1 MSIETAQESKRS
13 GYHGKDQAP
22 PASQAP
28 VPGESITPPPRLRRR
43 PALVAA
49 SVAAICLGALLAVW
63 AYAGASTSQDVL
75 AVRTTVHR
83 GELITRDD
91 LMTAQIG
98 VDPALKPLPASAA
111 DSVVG
116 QRAAMDLAAGGLVTQ
131 EDVTSAVVPAKG
143 MSLVGVSL
151 PPGLMPTAQLQ
162 SGDQVR
168 IVATPGAQGDVAT
181 GTSPISIGATVVGVG
196 GTGDTGQ
203 IVVDV
208 SVPYDQAAELAAQA
222 ATGKVALVL
231 DSRER

>member
-1 MSIETAQESKRS
+1 MSIATAQESEHS
-13 GYHGKDQAP
+13 GHHGKDKAP
-22 PASQAP
+22 SAGEVP

-63 AYAGASTSQDVL
+63 AYTGASTSQDVL
-75 AVRTTVHR
+75 AVRSTVHR

-98 VDPALKPLPASAA
+98 VDPVLRPLPASAA

-116 QRAAMDLAAGGLVTQ
+116 KRAAMDLAAGGLVTR

-143 MSLVGVSL
+143 MSVVGVSL
-151 PPGLMPTAQLQ
+151 PPALMPAAQLQ

-181 GTSPISIGATVVGVG
+181 GTSPKSIGATVVGVR

-203 IVVDV
+203 LVVDV
-208 SVPYDQAAELAAQA
+208 SVPHDQAAELAAEA